1 MDSTKGEE
9 HSSYESGGETSA
21 MQRSA
26 NPDLNL
32 PTTSRPMGEMAA
44 EVTDLRRENFDL
56 KLRIFFLEQNQ
67 WQDVNTSSASRTE
80 HQHHHHY
87 QIDSNPTGT
96 SQAISSSRHVTLDRT
111 VDNND
116 IHQLKLAFEQCRQEN
131 AELRRLLQNSGG
143 KFENTSGI
151 PSTSSITNA
160 TNTSIVQFETREREL
175 RNEIDSLKEKL
186 YQAQQE
192 YEKDL
197 KKYEDRRI
205 KADNALRSLKK
216 TYDDRISCIERHR
229 SRSSSNYEA
238 YQHEQGQV
246 NSDANVDKYLQQIS
260 EQDQHIAQLTHELE
274 ELKRKQSYSSS
285 AISGQIAYDQDK
297 LRAECDALR
306 RTEQQLRQEIA
317 GFASALNITIQSNDS
332 LVPANT
338 TSTATTGQRNQDS
351 KIVVNETIEQ
361 LRHDTDNIAGIAN
374 RVKQLVKID
383 TEHQRLLKEK
393 DAKIREYEER
403 VATISSSAG
412 ETYQIKIRKLEEEK
426 QNLNIQYR
434 DSERRTRELTDEISR
449 LRPTE
454 SQYRS
459 VCIFYVHNLTK
470 CFFNDIYIQEIQTL
484 KQQIDDLQEKYRT
497 SEKRVREYQGEFNA
511 ERQKYS
517 DLLTRCRELER
528 TKTPTDTRELEE
540 IIERKKQEIK
550 INLAKI
556 EQLQIDLEREQQN
569 CASRLADAHE
579 QSRRDREGDSR
590 RINELQQQYSR
601 LETQLREQERTFH
614 TKQQDYEREISKLE
628 QQRESSVL
636 AVQQEQDRLSKQIS
650 TYKVRL
656 QNYENNE
663 RQVQAELDTLRNEN
677 HTLRNELNRHLNHFE
692 NFKKEVELTELDRQK
707 AEERWRQI
715 DKENHE
721 LRIQNTNLQHDVDRL
736 NVRINIELPEYYENQ
751 YREHHRGLNTV
762 HEQNV
767 HSIARERDTAEAN
780 YQRAKSETIHIEKQ
794 YQKVENELQDV
805 QRAVEKYKQEIYDLE
820 IALRK
825 SDDNL
830 QREKRRVDELEDELK
845 RRPPISLSSQPESGG
860 SSELRYSSINYV
872 DWVATLQERL
882 HKQDEYIQLLK
893 AQRNID
899 SEQPDYVQLELRI
912 HINQLE
918 QELQAFDHLG
928 PDYSVTGEKGRPQ
941 ISRDEIDIDR
951 RLSLIQAEHED
962 RNRRFDSMMEK
973 HNLTIDE
980 YKQHIQSLKADVQDR
995 HDRLQRLT
1003 RDFEQANSTLDRQA
1017 HDLDQYGHEIT
1028 RLNINIQTLLTER
1041 EKLFRDIH
1049 HLEYELE
1056 RAQQPGSS
1064 RVQINQYEQKIVPMQ
1079 NKIDRYELTLQNH
1092 EREYRVLKEE
1102 LDDARGDRVELEKKY
1117 AELQHHCD
1125 QMKKQLTSDIV
1136 NLEQK
1141 LSRQREDLDRS
1152 EQERLML
1159 QERLNELRNNPSAG
1173 GDRSSQVQLLIEIK
1187 QKDQEIEQLKQE
1199 LQNVRKDPSD
1209 SQGAIGTA
1217 GRESKF
1223 RPRPDLDYLN
1233 REDLLYELQKATELN
1248 QELNRQLNEKFPS
1261 LTELHKQLVQVRQ
1274 ELERQLYVNQVLWR
1288 KLNAL
1293 MDIHGSTTRLELMH
1307 ELANYQEELAK
1318 LRTKSQQNLSTAHHD
1333 TSSTGNEKPS
1343 KNIKSTIALLER
1355 SNIEWQTKLARLTE
1369 QLGRSESQSRNHQRD
1384 LARYQKLLY
1393 EAGLSDPSHRQRR
1406 HSADDSVIVGVNE
1419 SKNSRDDLTDI
1430 TNLDQLRELIRNQRK
1445 HIQQLQMRV
1454 RISTPDLLQTPAI
1467 EKLNEQVQNLNL
1479 AIDSYKNESSL
1490 LKNELEK
1497 LYKTIENNK
1506 TTIQQYEKRLQD
1518 QRIAIEFLK
1527 KHAQNYDKLIQKPD
1541 LHLPIFDERKD
1552 HMMDSID
1559 DYIIDLDIDIIQGN
1573 EKKKTPTSNRQ
1584 SAVVHVNNQPSQSPQ
1599 RDDDIQKLII
1609 ELNIRDQ
1616 TIQRLNEEL
1625 KESVRKVES
1634 STFERDNSAELQSL
1648 RQQNNALKVE
1658 IGKLQQ
1664 FEEQNR
1670 RLLDDNEDLRNE
1682 LKRCKS
1688 TVEHYISRNDA
1699 LEQRLPGNQTST
1711 GETVIRTSDLSQLID
1726 EIRHL
1731 RRELERNIS
1740 KQNELQAKLDENIR
1754 QSRSPRSFKF
1764 SGHGISYPDHQ
1775 VIDASGLI
1783 GAENVLSSSSTIVDE
1798 QRSRMVPSSVTDLE
1812 NIEIS
1817 HQFERAIRP
1826 YVVGEVKI
1834 HNELRRTME
1843 DIKFDVKATASELHN
1858 SQGTTSRQPLEERLN
1873 SFDERL
1879 IHALDLIETYHQ
1891 THLPEKDERSENPF
1905 IDQRLIEENK
1915 NLFLQQRK
1923 YLQIIQ
1929 HLKEKYKQHSEYID
1943 KLLAQITKMNRKRT
1957 DSGEYMA
1964 FLLQPTLDVLQK
1976 ARSNIENHLKETN
1989 RNSMPPGSA
1998 QSHRHRR
2005 RSNNQN

>member
-1 MDSTKGEE
+1 MGATQSAEIRDASDDELEYVDAYMDIDHST
-9 HSSYESGGETSA
+9 SY
-21 MQRSA
+21 
-26 NPDLNL
+26 
-32 PTTSRPMGEMAA
+32 
-44 EVTDLRRENFDL
+44 
-56 KLRIFFLEQNQ
+56 
-67 WQDVNTSSASRTE
+67 
-80 HQHHHHY
+80 
-87 QIDSNPTGT
+87 
-96 SQAISSSRHVTLDRT
+96 RT

-116 IHQLKLAFEQCRQEN
+116 IHQLKSAFEQCRQEN
-131 AELRRLLQNSGG
+131 AELRRLLQNSNGNVA
-143 KFENTSGI
+143 NTSAI
-151 PSTSSITNA
+151 PPTSSVTSA

-175 RNEIDSLKEKL
+175 RNEIDSLKQKL
-186 YQAQQE
+186 YRAQKE
-192 YEKDL
+192 YEEDL
-197 KKYEDRRI
+197 KKYEDQRI
-205 KADNALRSLKK
+205 KADGALRSLKK
-216 TYDDRISCIERHR
+216 TYDDRIARIEGHR
-229 SRSSSNYEA
+229 SRSSSHYET

-260 EQDQHIAQLTHELE
+260 EQDQYIAQLTHELE
-274 ELKRKQSYSSS
+274 ELRRKSSS
-285 AISGQIAYDQDK
+285 SSNAISGQIAYDHNK
-297 LRAECDALR
+297 LQAECDTLR

-317 GFASALNITIQSNDS
+317 DLASALGITIQSSDS

-338 TSTATTGQRNQDS
+338 TATATTGQRNQDS
-351 KIVVNETIEQ
+351 KIVVDETTEQ
-361 LRHDTDNIAGIAN
+361 LRHDTVNVAGIAN

-383 TEHQRLLKEK
+383 AEHRTLLKEK

-403 VATISSSAG
+403 EANMISSVG
-412 ETYQIKIRKLEEEK
+412 EKYQITIRELEQEK
-426 QNLNIQYR
+426 HNLNIQYR
-434 DSERRTRELTDEISR
+434 DSERRVRELNDEISR
-449 LRPTE
+449 LQPIE
-454 SQYRS
+454 SQHRS
-459 VCIFYVHNLTK
+459 EV
-470 CFFNDIYIQEIQTL
+470 QTL
-484 KQQIDDLQEKYRT
+484 KQQINDLQEQYLT
-497 SEKRVREYQGEFNA
+497 SEKRVRGYQEEVNTQR
-511 ERQKYS
+511 EKYT
-517 DLLTRCRELER
+517 DLLKKYRELER

-550 INLAKI
+550 INLTKI
-556 EQLQIDLEREQQN
+556 EQLKTDLEREQQH
-569 CASRLADAHE
+569 CATRLADAQE
-579 QSRRDREGDSR
+579 QNKRDREGDLR

-601 LETQLREQERTFH
+601 LESQLREQERTFH

-628 QQRESSVL
+628 EQQKSSVHT
-636 AVQQEQDRLSKQIS
+636 AQQEHDRLSTQIN

-663 RQVQAELDTLRNEN
+663 RQVQAELDALRNEN
-677 HTLRNELNRHLNHFE
+677 HTLKIELNRRSNHFE
-692 NFKKEVELTELDRQK
+692 DSKKEVEQAKLDFQK
-707 AEERWRQI
+707 AEERWRQT
-715 DKENHE
+715 DEENRK
-721 LRIQNTNLQHDVDRL
+721 LSIQNTNLQHDVERL

-751 YREHHRGLNTV
+751 YRERHRDSNTV

-767 HSIARERDTAEAN
+767 HSITRERDIAEAN
-780 YQRAKSETIHIEKQ
+780 YQRAKSEMIHFEKQ
-794 YQKVENELQDV
+794 YQKADNELQDV
-805 QRAVEKYKQEIYDLE
+805 KRAVEKYKQEIYDLE
-820 IALRK
+820 TALRK
-825 SDDNL
+825 SDDNF
-830 QREKRRVDELEDELK
+830 QREKRRVDELEDERA
-845 RRPPISLSSQPESGG
+845 RRPPISEPIKTKNTGPSDSQPSG
-860 SSELRYSSINYV
+860 INYV

-882 HKQDEYIQLLK
+882 QKQDEYIQLLK

-912 HINQLE
+912 HINRLE
-918 QELQAFDHLG
+918 QELQTFDHLG
-928 PDYSVTGEKGRPQ
+928 PDYSVIGGADHSQ
-941 ISRDEIDIDR
+941 ISRNAIDFDR
-951 RLSLIQAEHED
+951 RLSQIQAEHED
-962 RNRRFDSMMEK
+962 RNKRFESMMEK
-973 HNLTIDE
+973 HNLTVDE
-980 YKQHIQSLKADVQDR
+980 YKQHIQNLKADVQDR

-1003 RDFEQANSTLDRQA
+1003 RDVEHANSTIDRQA
-1017 HDLDQYGHEIT
+1017 HDLKQYGHEIT
-1028 RLNINIQTLLTER
+1028 RLNADIQTLLTER
-1041 EKLFRDIH
+1041 AKLYHDIA
-1049 HLEYELE
+1049 HLQDESE
-1056 RAQQPGSS
+1056 RARQSGTSH
-1064 RVQINQYEQKIVPMQ
+1064 VQINQYEQEIALMG
-1079 NKIDRYELTLQNH
+1079 NKIERYELILQNH
-1092 EREYRVLKEE
+1092 DREYRVLKEE
-1102 LDDARGDRVELEKKY
+1102 LDEARDDRVELEKKY
-1117 AELQHHCD
+1117 AELQRHCD

-1159 QERLNELRNNPSAG
+1159 QERLNELRNNPLAG

-1199 LQNVRKDPSD
+1199 LQGVRKDPID
-1209 SQGAIGTA
+1209 SQGAVGTA
-1217 GRESKF
+1217 GREPKF

-1233 REDLLYELQKATELN
+1233 REDLLYELHKATELN
-1248 QELNRQLNEKFPS
+1248 QELNRQLKEKFPS
-1261 LTELHKQLVQVRQ
+1261 LTELHKQLVQVRH

-1307 ELANYQEELAK
+1307 ELANYQEELTK

-1333 TSSTGNEKPS
+1333 ASSTGNDEPS

-1369 QLGRSESQSRNHQRD
+1369 QLGRSETQSRNHQRD
-1384 LARYQKLLY
+1384 LVRYKKLLY
-1393 EAGLSDPSHRQRR
+1393 EAGLTDPSHRQRR

-1430 TNLDQLRELIRNQRK
+1430 TNLDQLREIIRNQRK

-1454 RISTPDLLQTPAI
+1454 RISTPDLLQIPAV

-1479 AIDSYKNESSL
+1479 VIDSHKNESSL
-1490 LKNELEK
+1490 LKSELEK
-1497 LYKTIENNK
+1497 LSKTIEKNK
-1506 TTIQQYEKRLQD
+1506 KTIQQYEKRLQD

-1527 KHAQNYDKLIQKPD
+1527 KHVQNYDKLIPKPD
-1541 LHLPIFDERKD
+1541 LQLPIFDERKD
-1552 HMMDSID
+1552 HMMDSIN

-1573 EKKKTPTSNRQ
+1573 EKKKTPASNRQ
-1584 SAVVHVNNQPSQSPQ
+1584 SAIVHDNDHPPQSSK

-1609 ELNIRDQ
+1609 ELNIKDQ
-1616 TIQRLNEEL
+1616 TIQQLNQQL
-1625 KESVRKVES
+1625 KESVRKDEGP
-1634 STFERDNSAELQSL
+1634 TFERDNSVELQSL
-1648 RQQNNALKVE
+1648 RQQNNALKAE
-1658 IGKLQQ
+1658 ISKLRQ

-1670 RLLDDNEDLRNE
+1670 RLHDDNESLHNE

-1688 TVEHYISRNDA
+1688 TVGHYTNRIDE
-1699 LEQRLPGNQTST
+1699 LEQRLVGNNTST

-1731 RRELERNIS
+1731 RRELEQNII

-1775 VIDASGLI
+1775 FIDASGLM
-1783 GAENVLSSSSTIVDE
+1783 GTENVLSSSSTIVDE
-1798 QRSRMVPSSVTDLE
+1798 QRSRIVPSSVADLE
-1812 NIEIS
+1812 KIEIS
-1817 HQFERAIRP
+1817 HQFERGIQTEFSISYYHDLPSILAIRP
-1826 YVVGEVKI
+1826 YVVGEIKI

-1879 IHALDLIETYHQ
+1879 IHALDLIETYCQ

-1943 KLLAQITKMNRKRT
+1943 QLLAQITKMNRKRT

-2005 RSNNQN
+2005 RPSNQN